1 MPHLVTSVA
10 IALSGLWLALAWP
23 GAAEAACAPTKAAPK
38 VTFKSVFPHQPVFYD
53 SYTRAEIARFATIKL
68 PLGKAFAGLTRGSYT
83 HRMSA
88 KGQYGRADNG
98 YCVYLTEIDFTF
110 EFKDLFIFVAKEYPR
125 GSCRYNTTLAHE
137 MQHVNLYKAS
147 FTRHAPALKAT
158 LEAAAR
164 SLPPLWVPSQQD
176 GIRKAMER
184 LEAILKPQV
193 TAFWE
198 EATRNNAAIDTE
210 QSYRILDQQC
220 PN

>member
-1 MPHLVTSVA
+1 MPHLVIRLAFV
-10 IALSGLWLALAWP
+10 LSCFWLALARI
-23 GAAEAACAPTKAAPK
+23 GTAEAACAPATADPK
-38 VTFKSVFPHQPVFYD
+38 VTFKSIFPHQPVFYD
-53 SYTRAEIARFATIKL
+53 SYTRAEIAKFSTIKL

-83 HRMSA
+83 HQMSA
-88 KGQYGRADNG
+88 KGRYGRSNNG
-98 YCVYLTEIDFTF
+98 FCVYLTEVDFTF

-158 LEAAAR
+158 LESAAK
-164 SLPPLWVPSQQD
+164 SLPPLWVPNQQD
-176 GIRKAMER
+176 GLKKSMEKLDAM
-184 LEAILKPQV
+184 LKPHI

-198 EATRNNAAIDTE
+198 EARRNNAAIDTE